1 MTVFRSMG
9 PLWQRDSYTCT
20 KASTVHALDKYL
32 LNRRLNFLKELYYSF
47 NIVRME
53 RWYYFHIFKKGT
65 TILFQYQRRVPPQWC
80 STFSGSLSNSMETT
94 LKFYAEQ
101 FLSVLHLSSIII
113 FRTIGDMKNAYICV
127 KVVSFDEVNM
137 VPIANGISRSKR
149 IQRVCIPR
157 FLSWSST
164 TTADIMK
171 MLPTLPPTAIEANKR
186 SLATLDHADDRVTG
200 EISRSLSRGF
210 SALSILISDSR
221 PIIPAKVLV
230 APV

>member
-32 LNRRLNFLKELYYSF
+32 LNRRLNFLKELYHSF

-53 RWYYFHIFKKGT
+53 RWYYFHIFEKGT

-94 LKFYAEQ
+94 SKFYPEQ

-137 VPIANGISRSKR
+137 VHNRKWDFSIEKNSKSMHTSFFELVLNHHRGYHEDVTNTATNG
-149 IQRVCIPR
+149 
-157 FLSWSST
+157 
-164 TTADIMK
+164 
-171 MLPTLPPTAIEANKR
+171 
-186 SLATLDHADDRVTG
+186 H
-200 EISRSLSRGF
+200 RG
-210 SALSILISDSR
+210 
-221 PIIPAKVLV
+221 
-230 APV
+230 